1 MNIELIIAITLML
14 VCLFLV
20 FKYKR
25 EYLKV
30 IAYYAVVQAED
41 YYKNGHGKEKLKMAI
56 KEVKGRLPF
65 YISWL
70 VSENIITGLIEN
82 ALKTLQTQFKS
93 SRMQQI
99 ESLDSI
105 IEVGLK
111 TNDVATVVSK
121 AEEIKNGYVEGYAE
135 ARTDFKGNS
144 SGVVG
149 VKAGLKL

>member
-1 MNIELIIAITLML
+1 MNIELIITITLML
-14 VCLFLV
+14 VCLFLII
-20 FKYKR
+20 KYKR
-25 EYLKV
+25 EYLQV

-56 KEVKGRLPF
+56 KEVKGQLPF

-70 VSENIITGLIEN
+70 VSENVITGLIEN

-93 SRMQQI
+93 SKMQQI

-149 VKAGLKL
+149 VKAGLKI